1 MKKIFSKVEK
11 GLLLHAIHRYED
23 ITEKRADISPE
34 EEFLQVSTFRLKKDK
49 TFRAHYHIENIKET
63 NRTQESWVV
72 IKGSVKVMLYDID
85 KRLISEEI
93 LKQGDCTVTF
103 RGGHNYL
110 CLEDDTVVYEYKTG
124 PYQGQKLDKEF
135 IYV

>member
-1 MKKIFSKVEK
+1 MKKIFSKVEE
-11 GLLLHAIHRYED
+11 GLLLHAIYRLED
-23 ITEKRADISPE
+23 ITEKRNDISPE
-34 EEFLQVSTFRLKKDK
+34 EEFLQVSTFRLKQGR
-49 TFRAHYHIENIKET
+49 TFRPHQHIEHIKET

-85 KRLISEEI
+85 KTLVSEEI
-93 LKQGDCTVTF
+93 LHHGDCTITF

-110 CLEDDTVVYEYKTG
+110 CLEDDTVIYEYKTG

-135 IYV
+135 IDV